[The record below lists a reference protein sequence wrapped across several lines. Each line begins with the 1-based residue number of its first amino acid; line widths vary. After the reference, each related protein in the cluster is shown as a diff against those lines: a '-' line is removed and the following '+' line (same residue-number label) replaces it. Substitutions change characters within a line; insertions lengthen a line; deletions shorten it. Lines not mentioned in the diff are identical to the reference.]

1 MANIKSSKKRAL
13 TNEKHRVK
21 NVTRRSELKTAT
33 RKFTEA
39 LETKDVAAAKEL
51 LRDVNAKMAR
61 AKGKNVL
68 KGNSVGRKMSR
79 LSKRLNKAQKETSK

>member
-33 RKFTEA
+33 RKFAEA
-39 LETKDVAAAKEL
+39 LENKDVAAAKEL

-61 AKGKNVL
+61 AKGKKVL
-68 KGNSVGRKMSR
+68 KSNAVGRKMSR
-79 LSKRLNKAQKETSK
+79 LSKRLNKAQTAAGK

>member
-33 RKFTEA
+33 RKFAEA

-51 LRDVNAKMAR
+51 LRDVNAKLAR
-61 AKGKNVL
+61 AKGKKVL
-68 KGNSVGRKMSR
+68 KSKAVGRKMSR